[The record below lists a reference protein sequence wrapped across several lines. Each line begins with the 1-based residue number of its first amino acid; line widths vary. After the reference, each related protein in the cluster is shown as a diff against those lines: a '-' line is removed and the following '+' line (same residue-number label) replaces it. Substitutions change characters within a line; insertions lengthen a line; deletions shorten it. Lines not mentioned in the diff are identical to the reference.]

1 MQREDKLRVF
11 KGQQEGQCGQ
21 RAMSK
26 RRVVEDA
33 LGEVIRD

>member
-11 KGQQEGQCGQ
+11 KAQQEGQGGQ
-21 RAMSK
+21 RAKSK
-26 RRVVEDA
+26 RRVVKDV